1 MCGRFVQKSER
12 KIIAEEFYVQEFLG
26 PVLTSYNVA
35 PGQNA
40 GVILNNGG
48 QNIYS
53 QHTWGLVPSW
63 AKDPRIGNKMINA
76 RSETITEKPSYR
88 DAFRK
93 RRCLIPVDGFFEW
106 QKGGSIKIPFFIRRP
121 SEEPFSLAGLWE
133 VWNDPEGNAVNTF
146 TILTTEANAR
156 LKPLHDR
163 MPVVISPERRELWLN
178 CAKDGNAA
186 ILTDLLKP
194 SDESL
199 LDYYEVSRFVNSP
212 QNNAPE
218 CVKPAAG

>member
-40 GVILNNGG
+40 GVILNDGG

-53 QHTWGLVPSW
+53 QHKWGLVPSW

-88 DAFRK
+88 GAFRK

-106 QKGGSIKIPFFIRRP
+106 KTEGSIKIPFFIRRP

-163 MPVVISPERRELWLN
+163 MPVVISPERRELWLD

>member
-40 GVILNNGG
+40 GVILNDGG

-53 QHTWGLVPSW
+53 QHKWGLVPSW

-76 RSETITEKPSYR
+76 RSETIIEKPSYR
-88 DAFRK
+88 GAFRK

-106 QKGGSIKIPFFIRRP
+106 QKEGSIKIPFFIRRP

-133 VWNDPEGNAVNTF
+133 AWNDPEGNAVHTF
-146 TILTTEANAR
+146 TILTIEANAR

-163 MPVVISPERRELWLN
+163 MPVVISPERRELWLD

-212 QNNAPE
+212 QNNTPE

>member
-40 GVILNNGG
+40 GVILNDGG

-53 QHTWGLVPSW
+53 QHKWGLVPSW

-106 QKGGSIKIPFFIRRP
+106 QKEGSIKIPFFIRRP

-163 MPVVISPERRELWLN
+163 MPVVISPERRELWLD

-194 SDESL
+194 PDESL

>member
-163 MPVVISPERRELWLN
+163 MPVVISPERRELWLD